1 MARSIAD
8 AALAVDLRAGN
19 LIVSWGVAD
28 GINPMNVVNPERGAS
43 AGSGASA
50 AASAL
55 SALDAGGI
63 ARRPV
68 PAVEATYYAGDG
80 VSAVTG
86 VLLLYYVPAP
96 LPAELGQAAP
106 AVGGTSDACLDDIEF
121 ALRAETM
128 LGSYNLYASYF
139 RGRQDLPA
147 AWMEGDELHLA
158 YRRMHHVGLA
168 AAGSIGDA
176 AAWVEAGAA
185 IPDAIPEL
193 ETGMEKITQM
203 RSKGVQL
210 QVVAAR
216 YTRCGA
222 RLFIVRAYTIA
233 NRRCSLRIPRIPR
246 LAQAFRLSQRSGIHL
261 PMKHSLQ
268 LCRGRRDEQG
278 VLLMPTYT
286 FTVMP
291 AVELSLSAV
300 GGWAA
305 GCRRRRRWIPTDA
318 PHRLRQRPASPPVS
332 RRVSD
337 PCDNGPGG
345 DGVKDHHLPGP
356 VWLLSRLRCITVLPD
371 GYAAA
376 ALSLLGSVTSRAV
389 GHVGLSTLPSRRG
402 FLVGDVAVWPSAEG
416 LHISPVRRSVVA
428 LKNSQA
434 DNAVLSIVVISP
446 PLM

>member
-1 MARSIAD
+1 MKMKKRSARVFVVVLAVMVVVSAASGAAVAAGPAGAFELPELSGSARYQLHYGFLAGGLDRDLLELRLSVDGELSDWLGYHADFGLAAWSLPEGGVKALIGEVYAD
-8 AALAVDLRAGN
+8 AALGPVDLRAGN

-63 ARRPV
+63 ARGPV

-86 VLLLYYVPAP
+86 VLVLDYAPAP

-106 AVGGTSDACLDDIEF
+106 AVGGTSDGLLDDIEF

-193 ETGMEKITQM
+193 EPGMEGITPM
-203 RSKGVQL
+203 SSNGVHL
-210 QVVAAR
+210 QVVAGVEYTFDVGRGLFTSVQGVYDSTSSLFSPYSQDSQAGAGLYGIAALR
-216 YTRCGA
+216 Y
-222 RLFIVRAYTIA
+222 
-233 NRRCSLRIPRIPR
+233 SL
-246 LAQAFRLSQRSGIHL
+246 ADDHL
-261 PMKHSLQ
+261 LQ
-268 LCRGRRDEQG
+268 LVAVADVMNKA

-305 GCRRRRRWIPTDA
+305 GLAGGDGGGIPTD
-318 PHRLRQRPASPPVS
+318 
-332 RRVSD
+332 
-337 PCDNGPGG
+337 GP
-345 DGVKDHHLPGP
+345 
-356 VWLLSRLRCITVLPD
+356 
-371 GYAAA
+371 AAA
-376 ALSLLGSVTSRAV
+376 FAQAAGVTAGIKAS
-389 GHVGLSTLPSRRG
+389 
-402 FLVGDVAVWPSAEG
+402 F
-416 LHISPVRRSVVA
+416 
-428 LKNSQA
+428 
-434 DNAVLSIVVISP
+434 
-446 PLM
+446 